1 MMFGP
6 WFKSLHLVFGYLGHG
21 IVVVMVIEY
30 DEKLLLFLLMEAPKF
45 LMLNRVEVLEDFE
58 S

>member
-1 MMFGP
+1 MMFDP

-21 IVVVMVIEY
+21 IVVVMVVEY
-30 DEKLLLFLLMEAPKF
+30 DEKLLLPLIMEASKLLMVNK
-45 LMLNRVEVLEDFE
+45 VEVLEDFE

>member
-1 MMFGP
+1 MFDP

-21 IVVVMVIEY
+21 IVVVMILEY
-30 DEKLLLFLLMEAPKF
+30 DEKLLLPLFMEAPKF

-58 S
+58 L

>member
-1 MMFGP
+1 MFDP

-21 IVVVMVIEY
+21 IVVVMIGEY
-30 DEKLLLFLLMEAPKF
+30 DEKLLLPLLMEVPKF

-58 S
+58 L

>member
-1 MMFGP
+1 MFDP

-21 IVVVMVIEY
+21 IVVVMVVEY
-30 DEKLLLFLLMEAPKF
+30 DEKLLLPLIMEVSKLLMVNK
-45 LMLNRVEVLEDFE
+45 VEVLEDFD